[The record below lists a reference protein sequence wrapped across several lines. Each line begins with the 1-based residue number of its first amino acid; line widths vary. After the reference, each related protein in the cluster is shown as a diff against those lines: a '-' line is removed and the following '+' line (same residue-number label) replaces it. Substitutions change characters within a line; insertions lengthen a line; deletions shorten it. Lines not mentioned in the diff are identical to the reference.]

1 MQVGLNEAAR
11 LAGKD
16 QSTIT
21 RACQGGRLSF
31 TKDESGNR
39 MFDLAELER
48 VYGPLRKPEGQTD
61 PAPTA
66 DIAAITE
73 ALERAH
79 AAEVTGLQREIR
91 RLEDQVRLI
100 ETQCS
105 QWQGQASQI
114 TRLLT
119 DQREQA
125 EGRRGR
131 NGMTAGASRSLS
143 RERWHSASSSFS
155 AGKPHEMSKLTRR
168 LLDAAHAI
176 HLDAPEEITFQHSVL
191 TQCALPHRAPPDDAR
206 VWQRRQGRTVLHVQT
221 GAAYHPRTGAFV
233 EIGLPYG
240 PRARMILMHLNSEAV
255 KARSPVVEVE
265 TSLTA
270 FVRRV
275 QGRPPT
281 GPELAVFKD
290 QLSRL
295 AAATIRLAVDYDEG
309 KAVQVDT
316 KIVGGMELWFEK
328 DERQRVLW
336 PATIR
341 LSLDYYESL
350 SRHAVPLDERAI
362 AALAHSAMALDV
374 YCWLAQRLH
383 RVPAAGQQIS
393 WQALHDQFGQG
404 FARVRKFR
412 EFFLKQLRQVQRRLS
427 CRPAGRGAGRV

>member
-1 MQVGLNEAAR
+1 
-11 LAGKD
+11 
-16 QSTIT
+16 
-21 RACQGGRLSF
+21 
-31 TKDESGNR
+31 
-39 MFDLAELER
+39 
-48 VYGPLRKPEGQTD
+48 
-61 PAPTA
+61 
-66 DIAAITE
+66 
-73 ALERAH
+73 
-79 AAEVTGLQREIR
+79 
-91 RLEDQVRLI
+91 
-100 ETQCS
+100 
-105 QWQGQASQI
+105 
-114 TRLLT
+114 
-119 DQREQA
+119 
-125 EGRRGR
+125 
-131 NGMTAGASRSLS
+131 
-143 RERWHSASSSFS
+143 
-155 AGKPHEMSKLTRR
+155 MSKVTRR
-168 LLDAAHAI
+168 LLDAAHTI
-176 HLDAPEEITFQHSVL
+176 HLEAPEEITFQHSVL

-206 VWQRRQGRTVLHVQT
+206 VWQRRQGRTVLHVQA

-240 PRARMILMHLNSEAV
+240 PRARMILMHLNSEAL

-275 QGRPPT
+275 QDRPPT

-328 DERQRVLW
+328 NERQRVLW
-336 PATIR
+336 PATVR

-404 FARVRKFR
+404 YARVRKFR
-412 EFFLKQLRQVQRRLS
+412 EFFLKQLRQVQAAYPGARLEEG
-427 CRPAGRGAGRV
+427 PAGLALRTSPPPVPKRMVLIG

>member
-1 MQVGLNEAAR
+1 
-11 LAGKD
+11 
-16 QSTIT
+16 
-21 RACQGGRLSF
+21 
-31 TKDESGNR
+31 
-39 MFDLAELER
+39 
-48 VYGPLRKPEGQTD
+48 
-61 PAPTA
+61 
-66 DIAAITE
+66 
-73 ALERAH
+73 
-79 AAEVTGLQREIR
+79 
-91 RLEDQVRLI
+91 
-100 ETQCS
+100 
-105 QWQGQASQI
+105 
-114 TRLLT
+114 
-119 DQREQA
+119 
-125 EGRRGR
+125 
-131 NGMTAGASRSLS
+131 
-143 RERWHSASSSFS
+143 
-155 AGKPHEMSKLTRR
+155 MSKVTRR
-168 LLDAAHAI
+168 LLDAAHTI
-176 HLDAPEEITFQHSVL
+176 HLEAPEEITFQHSVL

-206 VWQRRQGRTVLHVQT
+206 VWQRRQGRTVLHVQA

-240 PRARMILMHLNSEAV
+240 PRARMILMHLNSEAL

-275 QGRPPT
+275 QDRPPT

-328 DERQRVLW
+328 NERQRVLW
-336 PATIR
+336 PATVR

-383 RVPAAGQQIS
+383 RVPSAGQQIS

-404 FARVRKFR
+404 YARVRKFR
-412 EFFLKQLRQVQRRLS
+412 EGGCVGVS
-427 CRPAGRGAGRV
+427 AGLYAKRTAA

>member
-1 MQVGLNEAAR
+1 
-11 LAGKD
+11 
-16 QSTIT
+16 
-21 RACQGGRLSF
+21 
-31 TKDESGNR
+31 
-39 MFDLAELER
+39 
-48 VYGPLRKPEGQTD
+48 
-61 PAPTA
+61 
-66 DIAAITE
+66 
-73 ALERAH
+73 
-79 AAEVTGLQREIR
+79 
-91 RLEDQVRLI
+91 
-100 ETQCS
+100 
-105 QWQGQASQI
+105 
-114 TRLLT
+114 
-119 DQREQA
+119 
-125 EGRRGR
+125 
-131 NGMTAGASRSLS
+131 
-143 RERWHSASSSFS
+143 
-155 AGKPHEMSKLTRR
+155 MSKVTRR

-176 HLDAPEEITFQHSVL
+176 HFEAPEEITFQHSVL

-206 VWQRRQGRTVLHVQT
+206 VWQRRQGRAVLHVQA
-221 GAAYHPRTGAFV
+221 GAAYHPRTGEFV

-275 QGRPPT
+275 QDRPPT

-309 KAVQVDT
+309 RAVQVDT

-383 RVPAAGQQIS
+383 RVPAAGQRIS

-404 FARVRKFR
+404 FVRVRKFR
-412 EFFLKQLRQVQRRLS
+412 EFFLKQLRQVRAAYPDAQLEEDPTGLTLWTSPPPVPKRMVLI
-427 CRPAGRGAGRV
+427 G